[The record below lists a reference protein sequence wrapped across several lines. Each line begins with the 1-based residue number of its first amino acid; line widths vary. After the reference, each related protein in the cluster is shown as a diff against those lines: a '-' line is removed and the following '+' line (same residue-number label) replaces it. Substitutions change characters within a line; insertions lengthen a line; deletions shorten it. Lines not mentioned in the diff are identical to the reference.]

1 MSRREQIKMTPAEI
15 AEFLDGQRTA
25 NVATIGR
32 NNRPHVV
39 PLWFVP
45 EGGALVAWTYESSQ
59 KVANLRR
66 LAQASVLVEAGESY
80 EELRGVLMECDVEVI
95 TEADGVVRIGGA
107 ITERYAGNPEVAVAA
122 GQFIRTQATKR
133 VGLRF
138 TPTHVTSWDHRKLGG
153 TY

>member
-1 MSRREQIKMTPAEI
+1 MSRREQIKMTQAEI
-15 AEFLDGQRTA
+15 AEFLAEERTA

-32 NNRPHVV
+32 NTRPHVV

-45 EGGALVAWTYESSQ
+45 EGGGLVSWTYESSQ

-80 EELRGVLMECDVEVI
+80 EELRGVLMECDVEVV
-95 TEADGVVRIGGA
+95 TDADEVVRIGGA
-107 ITERYAGNPEVAVAA
+107 VTERYAGNPEIAVAA
-122 GQFIRTQATKR
+122 YQFIRVQAAKR